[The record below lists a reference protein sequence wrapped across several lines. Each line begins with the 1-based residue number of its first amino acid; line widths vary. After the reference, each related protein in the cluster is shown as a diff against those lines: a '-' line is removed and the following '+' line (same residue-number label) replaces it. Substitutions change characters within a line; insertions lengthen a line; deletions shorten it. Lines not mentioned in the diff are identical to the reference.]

1 MTPYD
6 PPKPAGRNPAAHS
19 GFLRNTGRSNS
30 PGVSPCLSRIVRK
43 QTRCALSSAR
53 PALACTASNVS
64 HHHPQTANLCTAHQ
78 SASLCLACVYWGR
91 DETPR
96 RESRRAHFLIIPN
109 YKSAKWT
116 HRGPFRRKA
125 APEHRLFYKVHG
137 PCTTPSL
144 HRRMRPI
151 TQVTYFMSHP
161 PPWSAHPSQG
171 AMHTPPTSTVRACSP
186 LFAPRL
192 THHLPS
198 PPALE
203 AHRPPASLE
212 AHVLVGPRARY
223 RCASST
229 SCSRSASSR

>member
-6 PPKPAGRNPAAHS
+6 PPKPGGSYGA
-19 GFLRNTGRSNS
+19 FLRNTRRSNS

-116 HRGPFRRKA
+116 FSGQSKISFALKQHASGGGRKHGGHADTSQPHTQTQIPNIRNRR
-125 APEHRLFYKVHG
+125 E
-137 PCTTPSL
+137 C
-144 HRRMRPI
+144 
-151 TQVTYFMSHP
+151 
-161 PPWSAHPSQG
+161 WSR
-171 AMHTPPTSTVRACSP
+171 T
-186 LFAPRL
+186 
-192 THHLPS
+192 
-198 PPALE
+198 
-203 AHRPPASLE
+203 
-212 AHVLVGPRARY
+212 
-223 RCASST
+223 RCAYAPSE
-229 SCSRSASSR
+229 REVPAEWKQP